1 MAGSNVNL
9 VFTNRIRSIFTV
21 LWSALVISGCCV
33 SAHEM
38 AATWA
43 MNSLG
48 APALWLSL
56 MSSAGTFPFLLFTV
70 PAGALAD
77 LSPEANAR
85 FQLLAGLQRR
95 LTALLSFLHRLTPE
109 IILTNAV
116 RAQPGTPPYLLQY
129 GYDHRVRAK
138 GA

>member
-1 MAGSNVNL
+1 
-9 VFTNRIRSIFTV
+9 
-21 LWSALVISGCCV
+21 
-33 SAHEM
+33 
-38 AATWA
+38 

-56 MSSAGTFPFLLFTV
+56 ISSAGTFPFLLFTV

-95 LTALLSFLHRLTPE
+95 LTALLSFLHRLTPRSSLRTRYVPNQVRLLIYFSMGTIIVFGPKALEFYDDFFNHRATNLKPDGME
-109 IILTNAV
+109 ILSVEMDLNRPDPA
-116 RAQPGTPPYLLQY
+116 
-129 GYDHRVRAK
+129 
-138 GA
+138 